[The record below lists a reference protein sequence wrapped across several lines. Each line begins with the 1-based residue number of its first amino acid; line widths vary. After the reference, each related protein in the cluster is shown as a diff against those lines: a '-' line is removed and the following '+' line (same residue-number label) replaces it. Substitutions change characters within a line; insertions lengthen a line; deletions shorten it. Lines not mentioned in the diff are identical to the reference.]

1 MNTTSNGLLSFIQ
14 KSPTAFHAVSSLC
27 SMFKENGYT
36 ELKENEKWEI
46 EPDGKYFVT
55 RNQSSFIAFKI
66 PNSKK
71 CPSFMITAAHSDSPA
86 FKIKHNFESVCGAYK
101 KLNTERYGG
110 MLCSTWFDR
119 PLSVAGRITTS
130 KDGKITSTLVNMED
144 PLYIIPSVAIHMNR
158 NANENASYNAAVD
171 LQPIGASAKSDA
183 ALKALIAKK
192 LNIDENDIVSSDLY
206 IYPTEHGCVFGTD
219 KEFICSPRIDDLQCV
234 FAAAKALISSKNGE
248 AVSMLFVSD
257 NEEVG
262 SSTKQGADSTFLND
276 TITAIHKLSESNTA
290 SLRQVLSSS
299 FMVSADNAH
308 AVHPNHP
315 ELSDPAHRPVI
326 NEGIVIKYNA
336 SQLYT
341 TDAVSY
347 AIFDSICKK
356 ADVRT
361 QVFANRSDMR
371 GGSTLGNIS
380 STQVSINTVD
390 IGLPQLAMH
399 SCFETAGVKDTEY
412 LISAL
417 KTFYSSALKMTSDGS
432 YELIGE

>member
-1 MNTTSNGLLSFIQ
+1 MNTTQNELLSFIHS
-14 KSPTAFHAVSSLC
+14 SPTAFHAVSSLC

-36 ELKENEKWEI
+36 ELKENEEWKI
-46 EPDGKYFVT
+46 EPNGKYYIT

-66 PNSKK
+66 PESKK
-71 CPSFMITAAHSDSPA
+71 CPSFMITAAHSDSPT
-86 FKIKHNFESVCGAYK
+86 FKVKHNFESVSGSYK

-119 PLSVAGRITTS
+119 PLSVAGRVTTS
-130 KDGKITSTLVNMED
+130 KDGVITSTLVNMVD

-171 LQPIGASAKSDA
+171 LQPIGASAKSDVT
-183 ALKALIAKK
+183 LKSIIAKK
-192 LNIDENDIVSSDLY
+192 LNINEEDIVSSDLY
-206 IYPTEHGCVFGTD
+206 IYPTERGCVFGTD
-219 KEFICSPRIDDLQCV
+219 SEFICSPRIDDLQCV
-234 FAAAKALISSKNGE
+234 FAGAKALIDSKNSE
-248 AVSMLFVSD
+248 AVSMLYIAD

-276 TITAIHKLSESNTA
+276 TITSILSKSENNSS
-290 SLRQVLSSS
+290 SLRQVLSAS

-315 ELSDPAHRPVI
+315 ELSDPSHRPII
-326 NEGIVIKYNA
+326 NEGIVIKHNA

-341 TDAVSY
+341 TDAISY
-347 AIFDSICKK
+347 AIFDTICKK
-356 ADVRT
+356 ANVPT

-399 SCFETAGVKDTEY
+399 SCFETAGVMDTDY

-417 KTFYSSALKMTSDGS
+417 KVLYSSSLKMTNDGT